1 MNLLLLLTEVVAR
14 GAAFM
19 CTPVAV
25 WDGDG
30 PIWCAEGPRI
40 RLYGIS
46 AREIDGSCKA
56 GHPCPNSSGT
66 AARDHLVVL
75 LGGPEGRLT
84 TGHVVVRGAPLR
96 CISGGSGKGDR
107 TAARCEAPGIGD
119 LSCAM
124 VHSGHALRWRRYG
137 GDRLCSR

>member
-40 RLYGIS
+40 RLSGIS

-56 GHPCPNSSGT
+56 GHPCPNSSGK
-66 AARDHLVVL
+66 AARDHLVKL
-75 LGGPEGRLT
+75 LGGPRGRLN
-84 TGHVVVRGAPLR
+84 TGHVKVRAPALR
-96 CISGGSGKGDR
+96 CTSTGSGIGAR
-107 TAARCEAPGIGD
+107 TAALCVSPTVGD

-124 VHSGHALRWRRYG
+124 VRS
-137 GDRLCSR
+137 